1 MPRSVSRPKTSAR
14 VSRQGASPRR
24 AARKVS
30 RERRRAV
37 RGNLKLLTAFRCLEP
52 DQEMRSGF
60 VRALNLSKIG
70 ALLESPDEFSVG
82 EKLAVEFLLDN
93 NRIAQADVRVTR
105 VTRHAPFFHV
115 AVEFTRVTPKAQQL
129 IEKQIAGKP

>member
-1 MPRSVSRPKTSAR
+1 MTRFLSRPKKTTR
-14 VSRQGASPRR
+14 P
-24 AARKVS
+24 ARKVTA
-30 RERRRAV
+30 ERRRAP
-37 RGNLKLLTAFRCLEP
+37 RGNLKLLTAFRCLEA
-52 DQEMRSGF
+52 DQAMRTGF

-70 ALLESPDEFSVG
+70 ALLESPDEFAVG

-105 VTRHAPFFHV
+105 VTRHDPFYHI

-129 IEKQIAGKP
+129 IDKQIAGKS